1 MPLNPPTWKGPDV
14 YYSTNVFV
22 NKVPVALWQPP
33 AGAFN
38 DGKPGTRII
47 AGARM
52 YADNQS
58 GTQRYLKD
66 QIAQFG
72 EEGTKDDTGG
82 TPGAPGVPQAPNANK
97 STTSGTTSTT
107 GTAGSASMLSQPG
120 DVELKIADIPES
132 FSRNLND
139 PIYKKRI
146 SKYFTLAH
154 AGRPFMAQLGLSQ
167 KQLATNW
174 VNLCLNVLDPAR
186 DAGFRFTTLNSGFR
200 DIVSNSRIPG
210 AAKAS
215 DHMYGKAADI
225 QQGID
230 QKKLFMWILKS
241 GIPFRQLLLEK
252 ARGYWVHVSYDGGR
266 KKGDDFRVGY
276 LQVAGGSRKEALGV
290 NGERAESF
298 VSTLR

>member
-58 GTQRYLKD
+58 GTQRFIKD

-72 EEGTKDDTGG
+72 EVGAKDDTDG
-82 TPGAPGVPQAPNANK
+82 TPGSPTVPKK
-97 STTSGTTSTT
+97 SDSKET
-107 GTAGSASMLSQPG
+107 ASMQDQPG
-120 DVELKIADIPES
+120 DVELKISDIPDS
-132 FSRNLND
+132 FSMNIND

-154 AGRPFMAQLGLSQ
+154 AGRPFRAQLGVSQ
-167 KQLATNW
+167 KGLATNW
-174 VNLCLNVLDPAR
+174 VNLCVNVLDPAR
-186 DAGFRFTTLNSGFR
+186 DAGFRFTSLNSGFR
-200 DIVSNSRIPG
+200 DIQSNSRIPG
-210 AAKAS
+210 ASKAS

-225 QQGID
+225 QLNPEQT
-230 QKKLFMWILKS
+230 KKLFLWILKS
-241 GIPFRQLLLEK
+241 GIPFRQLLLER
-252 ARGYWVHVSYDGGR
+252 ARGYWVHVAYDGGSKR
-266 KKGDDFRVGY
+266 ADAFRVGY
-276 LQVAGGSRKEALGV
+276 LQVAGGSRREALGV